1 MSQLPP
7 TQKMH
12 GLRRLYLHFQL
23 RSLQLMRLVAPRLDG
38 SLGDHARLPR
48 PRVFILTCV
57 FLLVCLLVWSWFAPI
72 DMVVRGNGRIVA
84 SEHNQ
89 IIQHLEG
96 GIVSAILVR
105 EGATVK
111 KGQTLISIAD
121 VRANADLGEGR
132 VKILG
137 LRARMAR
144 LQAEASGAAT
154 VTMPEDLLA
163 QEPAVQSERASFAA
177 RQAKLTQ
184 EMSVLREQAAQRQAE
199 LGEALSRQKSLVTEY
214 ELAQRQYKLVHGML
228 ERSAASQL
236 EEIQAQSKAQDALS
250 RLNATNAMIP
260 RLNAAISESQAKQAE
275 ASSRFRAEARSD
287 LTVSE
292 TELARLQE
300 EIKSRNDRVSR
311 SEVKAPMDGVANRV
325 LINTVGGVVKPGD
338 AIVEM
343 TPTTDKLVIEARIL
357 PTDRAQL
364 MTGAPARVKVSAYD
378 YGVYG
383 AMSGVVTEIS
393 ADTVPEERG
402 ERYYRVKIEVARNL
416 QGQDHSLPLMPLM
429 PGMTASADMIVGRRT
444 VWRYLMSPL
453 NRFGQTA
460 LREPR

>member
-1 MSQLPP
+1 MTKLPNDN
-7 TQKMH
+7 
-12 GLRRLYLHFQL
+12 LRWDLRLRLLLQA
-23 RSLQLMRLVAPRLDG
+23 RSRRLMRLVAPRLDRQ
-38 SLGDHARLPR
+38 LGDHQDLAR
-48 PRVFILTCV
+48 PRQFILVTV
-57 FLLVCLLVWSWFAPI
+57 FLLLCLLVWSWFAQI
-72 DMVVRGNGRIVA
+72 DMVVRGAGRIVA

-121 VRANADLGEGR
+121 VRANADLGEGN

-137 LRARMAR
+137 LRARIAR
-144 LQAEASGAAT
+144 LKAEAAGAPSVA
-154 VTMPEDLLA
+154 MSPELRSDD
-163 QEPAVQSERASFAA
+163 PAVQSELASFAA
-177 RQAKLTQ
+177 RQSKLTQ
-184 EMSVLREQAAQRQAE
+184 ELSVLREQSAQRQAE
-199 LGEALSRQKSLVTEY
+199 VGEAVSRQKSLVSEFD
-214 ELAQRQYKLVHGML
+214 LAQRQYKLVHGMF
-228 ERSAASQL
+228 ERNAASQL
-236 EEIQAQSKAQDALS
+236 EDIQAQAKAQDAQS
-250 RLNATNAMIP
+250 RLSATNAMIP
-260 RLNAAISESQAKQAE
+260 RLTAAIAEAQAKMGE
-275 ASSRFRAEARSD
+275 AASRFRADARSD

-292 TELARLQE
+292 NELARLQE

-311 SEVKAPMDGVANRV
+311 SEVRAPMDGIVNRV

-338 AIVEM
+338 AIIEM
-343 TPTTDKLVIEARIL
+343 TPTDDKLVIEAKVA

-383 AMSGVVTEIS
+383 AMKGVVTEVS

-402 ERYYRVKIEVARNL
+402 ERFYRVKIEVTRDPKL
-416 QGQDHSLPLMPLM
+416 DTGLPLM
-429 PGMTASADMIVGRRT
+429 PGMTATADMIVGRRT
-444 VWRYLMSPL
+444 VWQYLMSPL
-453 NRFGQTA
+453 SRFGQTA